1 MILMRSQR
9 APMTVPA
16 AFPGSQAG
24 RVWLRVLVGTGIA
37 VVVLFAG
44 AFMALSFVDWN
55 RYIELAAAE
64 VKAATGRELKVA
76 GPTKVGLLPL
86 RLIVNDVSLA
96 NASWGSRAQLITAK
110 HVEVRVA
117 LLPLV
122 IGDVRLKVDVVEP
135 DVYLETDAKG
145 VGNWVM
151 ARAGEKKPAD
161 TTSESSGLPVDLSA
175 ARITRGVV
183 QFRSGR
189 SGKTRR
195 LTLDEAFIRSAGLSG
210 REILIKATIDG
221 VPLSLTGT
229 TDDRIIDALSSG
241 SPLGV
246 KLEARIASA
255 TLAASGKVGFPASG
269 ARLALKV
276 RADVGDTASLAR
288 VAGERIPRLPPIKL
302 DGEING
308 EKRVYTVKGI
318 SLSVGKSTASGAV
331 KADFSG
337 GRPKITADIAAP
349 LVDVQKLRGPG
360 AAQTSVAGKA
370 SGSVFS
376 KNPLPLGALNAV
388 DADLDLKIDRLVLPP
403 TILLEAVRGRITLN
417 RGKLGTQSLEMR
429 MGGGDVKLAGAL
441 DASDAKHARFSVS
454 VSGSKIELGKM
465 MAALGQGDVLTGGP
479 TELKLDLRSVGASS
493 AALAAALEGHVK
505 LVTGPTRARN
515 RVLDSAG
522 LNIVAQVLN
531 AVNPTRRTEQY
542 SQVECAVINVPV
554 TKGVVTVDRTVAI
567 ETNNVGVAMAGA
579 INLGSE
585 TIDLSIR
592 PQAKKGIGVGG
603 LANLVKV
610 RGTFANPSVGVD
622 IAGAAGTA
630 AQIGIGVMTGGLS
643 LLAKGLFDS
652 ATMEAPCQTA
662 LRGGKAPASGTPG
675 GQSAEQP
682 AGGGVGG
689 FFERLFK

>member
-1 MILMRSQR
+1 MN
-9 APMTVPA
+9 VPA
-16 AFPGSQAG
+16 ALPGRQAG
-24 RVWLRVLVGTGIA
+24 RVWRRVLVGTGIA

-44 AFMALSFVDWN
+44 AFVALSFVDWN

-64 VKAATGRELKVA
+64 VKAATGRELRVA
-76 GPTKVGLLPL
+76 GPTEVGLLPL

-96 NASWGSRAQLITAK
+96 NASWGSRAQMITAK
-110 HVEVRVA
+110 HVEVRAA
-117 LLPLV
+117 LLPLLT
-122 IGDVRLKVDVVEP
+122 GDVRLKLDIVEP

-145 VGNWVM
+145 VGNWVI
-151 ARAGEKKPAD
+151 ARAGGKKPTD
-161 TTSESSGLPVDLSA
+161 TPSESTGLPVDLSA

-195 LTLDEAFIRSAGLSG
+195 LTFDEAFIRPAGLSG
-210 REILIKATIDG
+210 REILIKANIDG
-221 VPLSLTGT
+221 VPLSLAGT
-229 TDDRIIDALSSG
+229 TDDPIIDALSSG
-241 SPLGV
+241 SSLGV
-246 KLEARIASA
+246 KLEARIAS
-255 TLAASGKVGFPASG
+255 TTVAASGQVGFPASG

-276 RADVGDTASLAR
+276 RAEIPESASLAKL
-288 VAGERIPRLPPIKL
+288 AGVRILRLPPIKL
-302 DGEING
+302 TGDIKSD
-308 EKRVYTVKGI
+308 KRVYTVDGI
-318 SLSVGKSTASGAV
+318 NLSVGKSAASGAV

-337 GRPKITADIAAP
+337 GRPKITADIVAP
-349 LVDVQKLRGPG
+349 LVDVQELRGPVAVQPSG
-360 AAQTSVAGKA
+360 AGKA
-370 SGSVFS
+370 SGNVFS

-388 DADLDLKIDRLVLPP
+388 DANLDLKIDRLVLPP
-403 TILLEAVRGRITLN
+403 TLLLEAVRGRIALN
-417 RGKLGTQSLEMR
+417 RGRLGTPSLEMR

-441 DASDAKHARFSVS
+441 DASDAKDSKFSVNM
-454 VSGSKIELGKM
+454 SGSKIELGKM
-465 MAALGQGDVLTGGP
+465 MASLGQGDVITGGP
-479 TELKLDLRSVGASS
+479 TELELNLRSVGASS

-505 LVTGPTRARN
+505 LVTGPARTRN

-554 TKGVVTVDRTVAI
+554 TKGVVFVDRTVAI
-567 ETNNVGVAMAGA
+567 ETSTVGIAMAGT

-592 PQAKKGIGVGG
+592 PQAKKGIGIGG

-610 RGTFANPSVGVD
+610 QGTLADPSVGVD

-652 ATMEAPCQTA
+652 ATMQAPCETA
-662 LRGGKAPASGTPG
+662 LRGGKAPASGKSG
-675 GQSAEQP
+675 GQSTEQS

-689 FFERLFK
+689 FLERLLK